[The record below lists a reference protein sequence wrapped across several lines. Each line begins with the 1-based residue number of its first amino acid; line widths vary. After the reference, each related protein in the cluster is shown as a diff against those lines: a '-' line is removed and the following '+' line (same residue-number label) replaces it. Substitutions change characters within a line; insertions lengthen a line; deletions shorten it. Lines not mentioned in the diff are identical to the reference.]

1 MTIIR
6 KRKTVGA
13 VVGMVVGAGVG
24 ADEVGSTVDID
35 CRTCC
40 GGGRERG
47 RGERRGRKGTGARG
61 SGRIR
66 R

>member
-1 MTIIR
+1 
-6 KRKTVGA
+6 VD
-13 VVGMVVGAGVG
+13 
-24 ADEVGSTVDID
+24 ADEVGSTVD
-35 CRTCC
+35 CWTRC